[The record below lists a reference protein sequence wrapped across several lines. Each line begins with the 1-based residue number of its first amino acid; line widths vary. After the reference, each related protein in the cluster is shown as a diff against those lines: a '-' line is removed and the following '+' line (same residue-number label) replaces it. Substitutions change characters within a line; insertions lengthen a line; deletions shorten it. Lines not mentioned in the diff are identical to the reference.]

1 MPGGAHVEIL
11 SSLRRQW
18 ILTSALV
25 VLTVIG
31 TAYALVKLPWTYEAK
46 SSVVFLIPT
55 QETKSFGGN
64 PYLGFS
70 QSLNETADVV
80 RYEVM
85 DVATANQLAAQG
97 YTSTYLVADAVDTS
111 GPVLDVTVTGKDKDG
126 TVHTLSGV
134 TSEISTKL
142 SQLQVE
148 IPSAKRIRDLVINY
162 TPQASRV
169 ASKKAR
175 PLIVVVFVGLIMT
188 VGIPVVVDAVRQR
201 RSSKR
206 KTQRREGSD
215 ELNRRLGAA
224 RRPADRDYAGIP
236 TAADPGPEHD
246 GYGAH
251 HPHAAREPGRTV
263 RQP

>member
-1 MPGGAHVEIL
+1 MEIL

-142 SQLQVE
+142 TQLQVG

-201 RSSKR
+201 RGSKR
-206 KTQRREGSD
+206 KTKTQRREGSD

-224 RRPADRDYAGIP
+224 RRPADRDYAGMP

-246 GYGAH
+246 GYGGH
-251 HPHAAREPGRTV
+251 HPHASREPGRTV